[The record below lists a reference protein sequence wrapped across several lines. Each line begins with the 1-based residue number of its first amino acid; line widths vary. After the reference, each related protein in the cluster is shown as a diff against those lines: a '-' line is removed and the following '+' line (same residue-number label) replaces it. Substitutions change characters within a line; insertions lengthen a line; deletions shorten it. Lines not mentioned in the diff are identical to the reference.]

1 MGQRTW
7 LGIGTVIKNG
17 ISLGKKSFVAMG
29 AVVTKDVSD
38 EKKVMGNLAIDRD
51 IFIKNLKKTLSEND
65 R

>member
-51 IFIKNLKKTLSEND
+51 IFIKNLKKTLGEND